1 MDYLKNILK
10 LGQFYE
16 RRGDPMREISS
27 EIEIYA
33 DQSDVWEVLVNF
45 DNWAEWNPSV
55 KEAKGTGTL
64 GSKVNLTMASPEGK
78 KGKAYTVTITTFEA
92 PRSLR
97 WRAVMMAGFLMTND
111 RSLEL
116 ISTGGSTRV
125 VNTEHF
131 SGMLV
136 NLFWGKL
143 QSFVPGSLKKMN
155 EALKEKAEQGGRS

>member
-1 MDYLKNILK
+1 
-10 LGQFYE
+10 
-16 RRGDPMREISS
+16 MREISS

-33 DQSDVWEVLVNF
+33 DQSEIWEILVNF
-45 DNWAEWNPSV
+45 DNWDEWNPSV

-64 GSKVNLTMASPEGK
+64 GSKVNLTMAGPEGK
-78 KGKAYTVTITTFEA
+78 KGQTYTVTITTFEA

-116 ISTGGSTRV
+116 ISTGSSTRV
-125 VNTEHF
+125 INTEHF

-155 EALKEKAEQGGRS
+155 EALKVKAEHEKRS